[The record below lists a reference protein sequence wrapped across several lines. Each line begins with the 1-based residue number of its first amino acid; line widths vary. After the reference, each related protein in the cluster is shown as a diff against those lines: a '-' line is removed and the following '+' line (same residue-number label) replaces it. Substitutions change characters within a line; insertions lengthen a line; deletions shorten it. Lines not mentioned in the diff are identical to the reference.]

1 MSICNQGK
9 LKCQIRSFFL
19 SDGVASRSALISPLL
34 TDIFK
39 QCSDSSCLL
48 LLHGMWSRSVC
59 STSTYSKIAWPCMYI
74 EYSDKTKL
82 LVFGLQVINRDSS
95 PLNTLLKKL
104 AFQQIFQQML
114 TLNYDRR
121 QFTSL
126 WQPWFFTLHGTSV
139 VDNGNRLCKDTTWL
153 GCIGI
158 PVIFGL
164 PFHGIT
170 TPNRPTGSYN
180 SQSMVGIS
188 S

>member
-9 LKCQIRSFFL
+9 LKCQIRFFSSAMGL
-19 SDGVASRSALISPLL
+19 LRVLRSYPPCWQIS
-34 TDIFK
+34 
-39 QCSDSSCLL
+39 SSSVRIPAACCCCMACGLEVFVLL
-48 LLHGMWSRSVC
+48 LL
-59 STSTYSKIAWPCMYI
+59 KIAWTCMYI

-82 LVFGLQVINRDSS
+82 LVFGLQMINRDSS

-153 GCIGI
+153 GRIGI
-158 PVIFGL
+158 PVPIFGL